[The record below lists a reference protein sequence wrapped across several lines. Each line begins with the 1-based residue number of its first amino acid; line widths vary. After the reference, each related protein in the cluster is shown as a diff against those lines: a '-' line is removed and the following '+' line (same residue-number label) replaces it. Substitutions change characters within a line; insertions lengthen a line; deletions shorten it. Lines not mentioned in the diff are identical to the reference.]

1 MRYEW
6 KSNGSPIRGDLD
18 ARQVADMAA
27 AGMALAVVREYRCTR
42 GAERHWGEHTEAE
55 IAALAADG
63 WTCEVGES
71 WPFEI
76 NELPTQEQLFLT
88 EAQQILTRDEGAVS
102 AVQRVIQRVATV
114 AALGVD
120 ISEWTIQGIL
130 DAADA
135 TIATNPAASQQIR
148 DNATSLLAEWIRV
161 VYHCNDSFS
170 TADRLW
176 PYLYTI
182 VTGA

>member
-1 MRYEW
+1 MVSEW
-6 KSNGSPIRGDLD
+6 IQDGRTIRGELT
-18 ARQVADMAA
+18 ASQVADMTA
-27 AGMALAVVREYRCTR
+27 AGVRPDIVRGYRCTL

-55 IAALAADG
+55 IAALTVDG

-88 EAQQILTRDEGAVS
+88 EAQQILTRDEGAVF

-135 TIATNPAASQQIR
+135 AIANNPAASQQIR